1 MSMYSNCCLTNE
13 NIAWIFI
20 AGAADSPVFL
30 LRPAPLFGNFP
41 AAPFRNVITLPSI
54 RFMSSTFRIFNS
66 FCSSELTS
74 FLAFF
79 LNFLFT
85 EYIAWFAMIAA
96 YSVESST
103 AKRLWNPLLLIFFL
117 SSSKSLYRSRKFSRW
132 YDCSC
137 NGLAPIIETA
147 LRINRENV
155 KEPRCL
161 LSALLSRAIS
171 SNSEVSFFPPT
182 RILTIFVIFVVT
194 KFPVNDNIVVMAV
207 VLFSCC
213 FL

>member
-1 MSMYSNCCLTNE
+1 MIVPVVMFFLPFIMNGISAWIKSCSSFSLTYPRSAINALPFKLSIETCLRSSSTASVMSMYSNCCLTNE

-85 EYIAWFAMIAA
+85 EYIA
-96 YSVESST
+96 
-103 AKRLWNPLLLIFFL
+103 
-117 SSSKSLYRSRKFSRW
+117 
-132 YDCSC
+132 
-137 NGLAPIIETA
+137 
-147 LRINRENV
+147 
-155 KEPRCL
+155 
-161 LSALLSRAIS
+161 
-171 SNSEVSFFPPT
+171 
-182 RILTIFVIFVVT
+182 
-194 KFPVNDNIVVMAV
+194 
-207 VLFSCC
+207 
-213 FL
+213 